1 MSRGKIKT
9 ILDTSILI
17 SALKSRFPSL
27 SSAWFCLNCLKG
39 RFLEN
44 YVSDDIIEEM
54 KFTLA
59 IVAMEAASKKNWKG
73 VLALADEIMRIVL
86 LGSKKIKPRVD
97 FSQESHIVKTIKD
110 ESDIKFLNVLYS
122 AKVKFLLTQNTK
134 HFGNFVVSG
143 DKTGKAKVRQHY
155 FYVMRAGQFR
165 TYMKNA
171 HPSIAEKCKKGKT

>member
-1 MSRGKIKT
+1 MPRGKIKT
-9 ILDTSILI
+9 VLDTSILV
-17 SALKSRFPSL
+17 SALKSRSPSL

-44 YVSDDIIEEM
+44 YVSDEIIEEM
-54 KFTLA
+54 KLTLA
-59 IVAMEAASKKNWKG
+59 IVAMEVASKKNQKG
-73 VLALADEIMRIVL
+73 ILALADEIIRIVL
-86 LGSKKIKPRVD
+86 FSSKKIKPRVD
-97 FSQESHIVKTIKD
+97 FSNDSHIVKTIKD

-122 AKVKFLLTQNTK
+122 AKAKFLLTQNTK

-155 FYVMRAGQFR
+155 FYVMTAGQFR

-171 HPSIAEKCKKGKT
+171 HPQIAEKCKGRKS